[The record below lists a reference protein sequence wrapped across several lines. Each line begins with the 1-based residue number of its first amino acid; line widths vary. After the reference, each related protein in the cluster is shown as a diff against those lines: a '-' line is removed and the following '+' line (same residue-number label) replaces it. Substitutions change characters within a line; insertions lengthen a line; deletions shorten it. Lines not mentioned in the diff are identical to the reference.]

1 MSYLLDTNV
10 LSELVKRRKNTGV
23 LDWLTAT
30 EGADHHVSVM
40 SIGEIRRGIE
50 LLRLRRDRLQA
61 ERFAAW
67 LDKTIAEFGTRIVPV
82 TTAIAEQWG
91 HYDARRPRPIV
102 NGLIGATAAAYGW
115 TLVTR
120 NVKDFADLGVDLHN
134 PFTEEVEG

>member
-10 LSELVKRRKNTGV
+10 LSKLVKRRKNTGV
-23 LDWLTAT
+23 LDWLAAT

-40 SIGEIRRGIE
+40 SIGEIRRGIG
-50 LLRLRRDRLQA
+50 LLRLRSDHLQA
-61 ERFAAW
+61 ERFATW

-102 NGLIGATAAAYGW
+102 DGLIGATAAAYGW

-120 NVKDFADLGVDLHN
+120 NTKDFAHLDVPLLN
-134 PFTEEVEG
+134 PFSEEVDR